1 MPSPWQDIPD
11 PICQS
16 GIKAQILAMGI
27 SGSGVPDTDR
37 VLGVSQN
44 TVISAVKKAGQ
55 VRFVHPA
62 YAKKAR
68 KLGAKRLGLVIRWAE
83 TGGFWSYVQNKNKQR
98 WTWYVPDHQTGRAGL
113 SLLCWADEMTRPSST
128 SGNCLKKRAS
138 RSSGGFVT
146 VGAATCAA

>member
-1 MPSPWQDIPD
+1 
-11 PICQS
+11 
-16 GIKAQILAMGI
+16 MGI

-62 YAKKAR
+62 CAKKAR
-68 KLGAKRLGLVIRWAE
+68 KLEAKRLGLVIRWAE

-98 WTWYVPDHQTGRAGL
+98 WTWYVPDHQTGRA
-113 SLLCWADEMTRPSST
+113 
-128 SGNCLKKRAS
+128 
-138 RSSGGFVT
+138 
-146 VGAATCAA
+146 